1 MTRFIHIWLALG
13 LGLLAVHLPACNVER
28 GSNPVAAVPLA
39 PSASVTQVSSPA
51 VVPAVHAGEVVA
63 DGNVEMYY

>member
-1 MTRFIHIWLALG
+1 MTRFVHIWFAVG
-13 LGLLAVHLPACNVER
+13 LGLLAAHLSACNVER
-28 GSNPVAAVPLA
+28 ASNPVAAVPPA
-39 PSASVTQVSSPA
+39 PSTSVTQVSSDA